1 MRGLTRAGV
10 ERSSAADVVQA
21 DEHRGDLRRTGDAS
35 VERHRADLVDGGEPD
50 LDVLRH
56 VELLDAREDGVA
68 DDEQMKM
75 CGSVRRVG
83 EKRAHELRRRT
94 GITGLFR
101 ELP

>member
-50 LDVLRH
+50 LDVLLQ
-56 VELLDAREDGVA
+56 VDLLDGRDDAVVY
-68 DDEQMKM
+68 DEQSKM
-75 CGSVRRVG
+75 CSSVRRVS
-83 EKRAHELRRRT
+83 EKRAHELRRQIGRT
-94 GITGLFR
+94 SFY
-101 ELP
+101 